1 MSLLVAIA
9 GVPTRQ
15 VPEGVEWT
23 VPNDCVP
30 YDEIK
35 HCINS
40 NLAMTQST
48 ACGSTGYQ
56 GNADSDYDDRDK

>member
-1 MSLLVAIA
+1 MSLLVSIA

-15 VPEGVEWT
+15 IPEGVDWN
-23 VPNDCVP
+23 VPDTHVP

-35 HCINS
+35 NKINS
-40 NLAMTQST
+40 DLTMTQST

-56 GNADSDYDDRDK
+56 GNSDSDYDDRDK